1 MRCVVQRVKR
11 ASVVV
16 DGEVVGAIDR
26 GLLVLAGVGQGDS
39 EAELQWMADKV
50 TRMRIFPDDD
60 GRFDRSLLD
69 VGGEL
74 LSVSQFTLFADVR
87 KGTRPSFSRAASPDA
102 ARPAWERFNELV
114 AAPGVRV
121 ATGVFGAH
129 MEVSLVNDGPV
140 TIELER
146 HPQE

>member
-1 MRCVVQRVKR
+1 MRCVVQRVNE

-16 DGEVVGAIDR
+16 DGAVVGRIGR
-26 GLLVLAGVGQGDS
+26 GLLVLAGVGSGDT
-39 EAELQWMADKV
+39 ETELQWMADKV
-50 TRMRIFPDDD
+50 TRLRIFPDED

-87 KGTRPSFSRAASPDA
+87 KGTRPSFSRAEAPA
-102 ARPAWERFNELV
+102 LAEPAWERFNALV
-114 AAPGVRV
+114 AATGVRV

-129 MEVSLVNDGPV
+129 MAVSSVCDGPV

-146 HPQE
+146 LPRA